1 MSQSFFERKKYHP
14 DPRARFRLHS
24 LRRVDK
30 RLRAITSHVD
40 LKGKSILDLGC
51 SGGYFSFRFSPMAR
65 YVLGIDADRKII
77 EQNQVIVAS
86 RNYSNLEF
94 RHATITPNLVGSL
107 PDFDVVLFLSVF
119 HHMLTASDAYEWNDL
134 RRQQDAY
141 NTMALIREKCRI
153 LVFEMGY
160 PDEGYEWCTRLPVM
174 SPNPEDWIIHNI
186 FGDRF
191 DKIQVIHAPAFAQGW
206 GHIGQIIARRIKVQ
220 PLLTRIIRRI
230 FGLDPRDNRDLYIGF
245 KSL

>member
-1 MSQSFFERKKYHP
+1 MSQSFSERKNYHP

-51 SGGYFSFRFSPMAR
+51 SGGYFSFRLSPTAR
-65 YVLGIDADRKII
+65 YVLGIDADKKLV
-77 EQNQVIVAS
+77 EQNQKIVVS
-86 RNYSNLEF
+86 RNFTNLEF
-94 RHATITPNLVGSL
+94 RHATITPNLINSL
-107 PDFDVVLFLSVF
+107 PDFDVILFLSVF
-119 HHMLTASDAYEWNDL
+119 HHMLTASEAYEWNDT
-134 RRQQDAY
+134 RRQQDAII
-141 NTMALIREKCRI
+141 TMVLIREKCKI

-174 SPNPEDWIIHNI
+174 SPNPERWIIHNI

-191 DKIQVIHAPAFAQGW
+191 EKIQVIHSPAYAHGW
-206 GHIGQIIARRIKVQ
+206 RHLGWMIARRINTQ
-220 PLLTRIIRRI
+220 PLFTRIIRRI
-230 FGLDPRDNRDLYIGF
+230 FGLDPRDNRDLFIGF